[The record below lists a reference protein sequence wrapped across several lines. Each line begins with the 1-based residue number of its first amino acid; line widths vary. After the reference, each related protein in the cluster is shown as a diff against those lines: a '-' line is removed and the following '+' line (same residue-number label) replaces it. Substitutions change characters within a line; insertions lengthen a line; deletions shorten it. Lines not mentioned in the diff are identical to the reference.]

1 MKVLVLHS
9 ELGVLWGGG
18 ETFTT
23 SLFKAFARRGH
34 EVSAA
39 FVADRQSRY
48 PRTLPDEFQL
58 IPVPGWWSRKP
69 GQTLLSVM
77 GSRLPDRLRPRWTR
91 LQEALSWRTIHWHN
105 HRFQRR
111 IEADFAETWAQFDAV
126 YVNGNVGLAH
136 AAASRRPTL
145 LMLPGPVSSDEAWML
160 PGIQAVCAHD
170 DGLTVIRE
178 ILGERALEL
187 PLGLDTSVFHPAPSP
202 VRADLGWSDGELVFG
217 FVGRL
222 DLIKGIDLLGEA
234 FAAVSQ
240 SVPEARLMIVG
251 SGEEEQ
257 RVRTVLANQIGEGK
271 VHVQPRMSQERLPDW
286 YRAMDILLMPSRYE
300 TMSNAVLEGMACGV
314 PFIASAVG
322 GSRNLADLGA
332 GWLHEPESVSS
343 LRDAMLV
350 AARRRSELK
359 CFGARGSRH
368 VLERYSWT
376 GSAERL
382 EHILRTRLEVSA

>member
-1 MKVLVLHS
+1 MKILVLHS

-39 FVADRQSRY
+39 FVADRRSRY
-48 PRTLPDEFQL
+48 SRTLPDEFRV
-58 IPVPGWWSRKP
+58 IPVPGRWSRKP
-69 GQTLLSVM
+69 GQALLSAV
-77 GSRLPDRLRPRWTR
+77 GSRLPERMHPRWAL
-91 LQEALSWRTIHWHN
+91 LQEALCWRSIRWHN
-105 HRFQRR
+105 HRFRRR
-111 IEADFAETWAQFDAV
+111 IEADFAQTWDQFDAV
-126 YVNGNVGLAH
+126 YVNGNVGMAY
-136 AAASRRPTL
+136 AAAFQRPTL
-145 LMLPGPVSSDEAWML
+145 LMLPGPVSDDETWML
-160 PGIQAVCAHD
+160 PQIQAVCAHD
-170 DGLTVIRE
+170 DGLTVLRGFI
-178 ILGERALEL
+178 GERALEL

-202 VRADLGWSDGELVFG
+202 VRHELGWSDRELVFG

-222 DLIKGIDLLGEA
+222 ALIKGIDLLIEA

-240 SVPEARLMIVG
+240 AVPEARLMIVG
-251 SGEEEQ
+251 SGEEER
-257 RVRTVLANQIGEGK
+257 RVKTVLANQIGDGK
-271 VHVQPRMSQERLPDW
+271 VQVRPRMSQERLPIW
-286 YRAMDILLMPSRYE
+286 YRAMDVLLMPSRYE

-322 GSRNLADLGA
+322 GSRNLADLDA

-343 LRDAMLV
+343 LREAMLV

-359 CFGARGSRH
+359 CLGARGSRH
-368 VLERYSWT
+368 VLERYSWM

-382 EHILRTRLEVSA
+382 EHILRTHMGVPA